1 MDEKIERLRQALNG
15 RGFAPDEVET
25 VCGLVRYIASVDE
38 IPESRLGAGLPLVYE
53 EETGGLGS
61 EPS

>member
-15 RGFAPDEVET
+15 RGLASDEVET

-38 IPESRLGAGLPLVYE
+38 IPESRLGAGLPLVYQ
-53 EETGGLGS
+53 EETDGFGG